1 MKRAFGTIALS
12 GVLFA
17 ALGCGNPSGAE
28 TSDEEHFQQRQRI
41 VGGIPDLN
49 HRYTV
54 SINGCSGTLISKY
67 TVLTA
72 GHCFNSISSVSFGN
86 RASAAT
92 KTIQVASKK
101 RDPLYEEI
109 CDQDA
114 TYDLAVAKLAE
125 PAPFQPAPLL
135 RETLDNSKKYIGP
148 SWVWVGFGLTA
159 QGGSSGTKRVTTF
172 PVELIGPAPG
182 KGSLCEIPDT
192 LVYYTAKGRNTC
204 NGDSGGP
211 SYFVY
216 GGVEYLA
223 GVTSSGDNACTLDGT
238 QQRSDLPH
246 IMRFIQAEIDANEG
260 TDPCRSNGVCD
271 ETCNTNGQIGDPDCH
286 AAHCGAD
293 GICAEACVAP
303 RDPDCASVDS
313 DNCGDNGV
321 CDMKCATDPDC
332 TRDCAAE
339 GNCIPNCPTP
349 DPDCAGQDGGTTTP
363 DAGPTDGGGNAPDA
377 PANDGAPPDATSR
390 DATTI
395 DTIAP
400 PPDATPPP
408 TDSSPRDTTGGDTAR
423 DTGSRGDAPASDG
436 TTTEGGATTSDG
448 SGGASGADGGG
459 MAGRGGQG
467 AGGGGAGGTAGG
479 FAGTGDHD
487 DPSDGPC
494 GCRTVGA
501 PTGNTRAAWFGLALG
516 AVLLRRRTRRP
527 RAM

>member
-1 MKRAFGTIALS
+1 MKRALGTIALG
-12 GVLFA
+12 GVFFA
-17 ALGCGNPSGAE
+17 ALGCGNPSVADPSE
-28 TSDEEHFQQRQRI
+28 EEHFQQRQRI

-72 GHCFNSISSVSFGN
+72 GHCYGSISSVSFGN

-92 KTIQVASKK
+92 KTIQIASKK

-114 TYDLAVAKLAE
+114 TYDLAIAKLAE

-135 RETLDNSKKYIGP
+135 RATLDNSKKYIGP

-172 PVELIGPAPG
+172 PVELVGPAPG

-192 LVYYTAKGRNTC
+192 LVYYTANGRNTC

-223 GVTSSGDNACTLDGT
+223 GVTSSGDNSCTLDGT

-246 IMRFIQAEIDANEG
+246 VMRFIQAEIDANEG

-271 ETCNTNGQIGDPDCH
+271 ETCNVNGQIGDPDCH

-321 CDMKCATDPDC
+321 CDLKCATDPDC

-349 DPDCAGQDGGTTTP
+349 DPDCAAQDGGTTIP
-363 DAGPTDGGGNAPDA
+363 DSGSTDGGGVADA
-377 PANDGAPPDATSR
+377 PSRDVAAPDATSG
-390 DATTI
+390 DANTA

-400 PPDATPPP
+400 PPDATTPP
-408 TDSSPRDTTGGDTAR
+408 TDSGPRDTTGGGDTAR
-423 DTGSRGDAPASDG
+423 DTASRGDAPANDG
-436 TTTEGGATTSDG
+436 STTSD
-448 SGGASGADGGG
+448 SSSPD
-459 MAGRGGQG
+459 G
-467 AGGGGAGGTAGG
+467 AGGAPGDGAAGAGGGAGNAASGGAGGTGG
-479 FAGTGDHD
+479 SSGDNGAHE

-501 PTGNTRAAWFGLALG
+501 PAGSTRIAWSALALG
-516 AVLLRRRTRRP
+516 AIALRRRARR
-527 RAM
+527 RTAD